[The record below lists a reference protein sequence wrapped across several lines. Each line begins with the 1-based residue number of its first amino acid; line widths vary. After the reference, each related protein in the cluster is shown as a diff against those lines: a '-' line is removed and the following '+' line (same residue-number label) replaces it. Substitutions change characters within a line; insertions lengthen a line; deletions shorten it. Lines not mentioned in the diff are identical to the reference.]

1 MSKSRNK
8 NIDHLLTLWYNDAQ
22 YTKILFFIATQ
33 KKRYYCNSHSYYNNY
48 CCYYHYYFCYYYYF
62 YLPKIRVG
70 GAFALERKVFI
81 KCFSLETSISSL
93 IKELLNFQNL
103 LSFLVL
109 FSFDSEKWNDEWPVE
124 MFILFANSRR
134 SFEIKITQANTK
146 WTQCK
151 AFLEGWIFRCR
162 ISNTPYVSK
171 IMRLL

>member
-1 MSKSRNK
+1 MIQRCPVHK
-8 NIDHLLTLWYNDAQ
+8 NSF
-22 YTKILFFIATQ
+22 FFIATQ
-33 KKRYYCNSHSYYNNY
+33 KKRYYYNYLSYYNNY

-62 YLPKIRVG
+62 ICQKLGSVGPSPWKEKYLSN
-70 GAFALERKVFI
+70 A
-81 KCFSLETSISSL
+81 SLWRSISSL
-93 IKELLNFQNL
+93 IKELLYFQNL

-124 MFILFANSRR
+124 MFILFTNSRK
-134 SFEIKITQANTK
+134 SFEIKITQASTK

-162 ISNTPYVSK
+162 ISNSPYVSK